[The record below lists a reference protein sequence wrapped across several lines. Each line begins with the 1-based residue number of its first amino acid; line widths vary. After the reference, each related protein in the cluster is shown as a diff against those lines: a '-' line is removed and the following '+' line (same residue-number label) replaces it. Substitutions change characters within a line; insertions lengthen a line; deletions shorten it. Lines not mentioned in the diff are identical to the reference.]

1 MKKEEFL
8 KSNYYKIILPILGAV
23 IVIGIWQSGY
33 EFGQWLY
40 KILN

>member
-8 KSNYYKIILPILGAV
+8 KSNYYKLLLPIVGIAL
-23 IVIGIWQSGY
+23 VIGIWQSGY
-33 EFGQWLY
+33 EFGKWLF